1 MLHAAKIVLFA
12 KVEFHCLVLSPGKS
26 SVYPLFESIVPSF
39 QLSEY
44 YGFSIITA
52 DLTGDG

>member
-26 SVYPLFESIVPSF
+26 SVYRLFESIVPSF